1 MKTEIETILNNVIVQ
16 NLDVANTDV
25 TNPSR
30 RKFFAD
36 SAAVMGGLVIG
47 FYMPGKSGRAYAAD
61 ARPKQVYPP
70 NAFIHIA
77 PDDSI
82 MIVVNKSEMG
92 QGVYTSLPM
101 LIAEELEADWS
112 RISVV
117 SAPVAAVYNHTAF
130 GMQMTGGS
138 SSVPSSWDQLRHVG
152 ASGRMMLIRAAAQ
165 QWGVPESEC
174 HAENSRVIHAASGQ
188 RASYG
193 ALAEAANK
201 LPLPEHVVLKSPKDF
216 KIIGKPTK
224 RLDTPAK
231 TNGTAQFGLDVYVPG
246 MLTVVIAR
254 SPVFGGKVK
263 HYDATEARKVAG
275 VQGIYQVPT
284 GIAVAASGFWPA
296 KTARDLLEIDWD
308 EGPGAALSTPRLFAE
323 YLELAKTPGMVA
335 RKEGDPAKG
344 LKEAHQTI
352 SAEYQV
358 PYLAHAAMEP
368 LNVVV
373 DLKPDH
379 CTIWTGTQA
388 QTMDANVAAQT
399 AGLKPEQVEIHTTF
413 LGGGFGRRANPRSDF
428 VHEAVQAAVVIKQP
442 IKVVWTR
449 EDDTRGGNYRP
460 MWADRIEAGIAKNG
474 KPVVWTH
481 TIVGQSI
488 VAGTPFEGFMV
499 HNGID
504 ATSVEGA
511 ADLPYKIPN
520 LQVDLHTTKNEV
532 PVQWWRSVGHSHTA
546 FVVETMMD
554 ELAHLAKKDPV
565 AYRLELLPADS
576 RCRGVLKL
584 AAEKAGWGKTKLR
597 AGHAWGVAVHKSFN
611 SYVAEVAEVSLESG
625 KIRVHRVVAAVD
637 CGQMINPDGVHQQIE
652 SAIVYG
658 LSAAL
663 HGEITLDKGRV
674 MQSNFNDYPPLR
686 FSEMPK
692 VEVHFVASSE
702 APSGIG
708 EPGLPPIAPAV
719 ANAVFTLTGKRMR
732 RMPFDRQSFA

>member
-1 MKTEIETILNNVIVQ
+1 MKTGIESKLNNAVAL
-16 NLDVANTDV
+16 NPDVS
-25 TNPSR
+25 NPSR
-30 RKFFAD
+30 RKFFKD
-36 SAAVMGGLVIG
+36 TAALAGGLVIG
-47 FYMPGKSGRAYAAD
+47 FYLPGKSGRAYAAEMQ
-61 ARPKQVYPP
+61 PKPVYPP

-77 PDDSI
+77 PDNSI
-82 MIVVNKSEMG
+82 TIVVNKSEMG

-112 RISVV
+112 HISVV
-117 SAPVAAVYNHTAF
+117 SAPVAAVYNHTAY

-138 SSVPSSWDQLRHVG
+138 SSIPSSWDQLRRVG
-152 ASGRMMLIRAAAQ
+152 ASGRIMLIRAAAQ
-165 QWGVPESEC
+165 QWGVPEGEC
-174 HAENSRVIHAASGQ
+174 HAEDSQVIHAKSGK

-193 ALAEAANK
+193 MLADAANK
-201 LPLPEHVVLKSPKDF
+201 LPLPEQVVLKSPRDF

-231 TNGTAQFGLDVYVPG
+231 INGSAQFGLDVYLPG
-246 MLTVVIAR
+246 MLTVLIAR

-263 HYDATEARKVAG
+263 HFDASEARKVAG

-296 KTARDLLEIDWD
+296 KTARDLLKIEWD
-308 EGPGAALSTPRLFAE
+308 EGPGAALSTPSMIAAYR
-323 YLELAKTPGMVA
+323 ELAKKPGAVA
-335 RKEGDPAKG
+335 RSNGDPVKG
-344 LKEAHQTI
+344 LKDAHKMV
-352 SAEYQV
+352 SAEYEV

-373 DLKPDH
+373 DLKPGH
-379 CTIWTGTQA
+379 CAIWTGTQM
-388 QTMDANVAAQT
+388 QTMDCNMAAKT

-413 LGGGFGRRANPRSDF
+413 LGGGFGRRANPHSDF
-428 VHEAVQAAVVIKQP
+428 VIEAVQAAVAIKQP

-449 EDDTRGGNYRP
+449 EDDTRGGYYRP

-474 KPVVWTH
+474 KPLAWKH

-488 VAGTPFEGFMV
+488 VAGTPFAGFLV

-511 ADLPYKIPN
+511 ADLPYMIPN
-520 LQVDLHTTKNEV
+520 LQVDLHTTSNEV

-546 FVVETMMD
+546 FVVETMLD
-554 ELAHLAKKDPV
+554 ELAHLAGKDPV
-565 AYRLELLPADS
+565 AYRLDTLPAGS
-576 RCRGVLKL
+576 RYRGVLQL
-584 AAEKAGWGKTKLR
+584 AAEKADWGRRKLP
-597 AGHAWGVAVHKSFN
+597 AGHAYGVAVHKSFS
-611 SYVAEVAEVSLESG
+611 SYVAEVAEVSLEKG
-625 KIRVHRVVAAVD
+625 KIRVHNVFAAVD
-637 CGQMINPDGVHQQIE
+637 CGQMINPDGVQQQIE

-674 MQSNFNDYPPLR
+674 MQSNFNDYVPLR
-686 FSEMPK
+686 YAEMPQ
-692 VEVHFVASSE
+692 VEVHFVASHE

-719 ANAVFTLTGKRMR
+719 ANAVFKLTGKRMR
-732 RMPFDRQSFA
+732 RMPFDREKFV

>member
-1 MKTEIETILNNVIVQ
+1 MTTLIENNAAQ
-16 NLDVANTDV
+16 NPA
-25 TNPSR
+25 R
-30 RKFFAD
+30 RKFLKD
-36 SAAVMGGLVIG
+36 SAALAGGLVIG
-47 FYMPGKSGRAYAAD
+47 FYLPIKGGRAYAAD
-61 ARPKQVYPP
+61 APPKEVFPP
-70 NAFIHIA
+70 NAFIRIA

-82 MIVVNKSEMG
+82 TIVVNKSEMG

-117 SAPVAAVYNHTAF
+117 SAPVAAVYNRPGM

-138 SSVPSSWDQLRHVG
+138 SSIPSSWDQLRRVG
-152 ASGRMMLIRAAAQ
+152 ASARMMLIHAAAES
-165 QWGVPESEC
+165 WGVPMSEC
-174 HAENSRVIHAASGQ
+174 RAENSEVFHDASGQ
-188 RASYG
+188 SASYG
-193 ALAEAANK
+193 TLSDVAAT
-201 LPLPEHVVLKSPKDF
+201 LPMPDKVVLKSPKDF

-231 TNGTAQFGLDVYVPG
+231 IDGSAQFGIDVYIPD

-263 HYDATEARKVAG
+263 RFDATEANKVAG
-275 VQGIYQVPT
+275 VRGVYQVPT
-284 GIAVAASGFWPA
+284 GIAVAATGFWLA
-296 KTARDLLEIDWD
+296 KMARDLLEIEWD
-308 EGPGAALSTPRLFAE
+308 EGPGAALSTARMRKQ
-323 YLELAKTPGMVA
+323 YLEMAKRPGAVA
-335 RKEGDPAKG
+335 RKEGDTVKG
-344 LKEAHQTI
+344 FKSAHKTVR
-352 SAEYQV
+352 AEYEV

-379 CTIWTGTQA
+379 CSIWTGTQA
-388 QTMDANVAAQT
+388 QTMDRNMAAKT

-428 VHEAVQAAVVIKQP
+428 VIEAVQAAVAIGQP

-449 EDDTRGGNYRP
+449 EDDMQGGNYRP
-460 MWADRIEAGIAKNG
+460 MWADHIEAGIAKNG
-474 KPVVWTH
+474 KPVAWKH

-488 VAGTPFEGFMV
+488 VAGTVFEGFIV

-504 ATSVEGA
+504 GTSVEGA

-520 LQVDLHTTKNEV
+520 LQVDLHSPKNEV

-546 FVVETMMD
+546 FVVETMID

-565 AYRLELLPADS
+565 AYRLAILPAKS
-576 RCRGVLKL
+576 RYRGVLKL
-584 AAEKAGWGKTKLR
+584 AAEKAGWGKTKLP
-597 AGHAWGVAVHKSFN
+597 AGHAYGAAVHKSFD
-611 SYVAEVAEVSLESG
+611 SYVAEIAEVSLQSG

-637 CGQMINPDGVHQQIE
+637 CGRVINPDGVHQQIE
-652 SAIVYG
+652 SAIAYG

-663 HGEITLDKGRV
+663 HDAITLEKGRV
-674 MQSNFNDYPPLR
+674 MQSNFHDYTPLK
-686 FSEMPK
+686 FSEMPG
-692 VEVHFVASSE
+692 VEVHLVESSE
-702 APSGIG
+702 APTGIG

-719 ANAVFTLTGKRMR
+719 ANAVFKLTGKRMR
-732 RMPFDRQSFA
+732 RMPFDKETFV